1 MNQYKECPYCKK
13 ALEHHTYKTYH
24 NHDMTSPVTETILY
38 CKSCSRELDIADWYE
53 ELEQSAENNIE
64 RAIDERKSIFVN

>member
-1 MNQYKECPYCKK
+1 
-13 ALEHHTYKTYH
+13 
-24 NHDMTSPVTETILY
+24 MTSPVTETILY